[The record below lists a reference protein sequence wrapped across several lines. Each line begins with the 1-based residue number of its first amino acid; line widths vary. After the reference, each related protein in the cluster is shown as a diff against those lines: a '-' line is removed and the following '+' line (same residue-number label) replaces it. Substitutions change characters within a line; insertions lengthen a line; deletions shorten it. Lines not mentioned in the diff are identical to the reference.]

1 MGTLK
6 RKAKIHAGP
15 PVKPDGSVEQI
26 ISQDAPECG
35 DAVFPGNLLTLRV
48 GAAGIRNGN
57 FVDPP
62 VSLGDF
68 GSEFRFEAEA
78 IRLEFDILQNFA
90 AKNFVTRLH
99 VAELEVGENVGEQRQ
114 ELVAAVM

>member
-48 GAAGIRNGN
+48 GPARIRNRH
-57 FVDPP
+57 FVNTPISFRDLRGYFRLKAEPI
-62 VSLGDF
+62 
-68 GSEFRFEAEA
+68 GSQTDAVQHLA
-78 IRLEFDILQNFA
+78 TKNLVTGLHIAQVQVGKNIR
-90 AKNFVTRLH
+90 
-99 VAELEVGENVGEQRQ
+99 EQR
-114 ELVAAVM
+114 